1 MKTDNKQHPVLKL
14 GFIGGGLNSAIGV
27 THQIASQMDG
37 RFELVSGC
45 FSRDDIINNETAKK
59 WGVSSDRVYNNQ
71 YDFLESESE
80 RLDAVVILTPT
91 PTHSDTIVRCLEKRL
106 PIICEK
112 ALVSTV
118 DEVDRVHHA
127 INDMQGRLA
136 VTFNYTGYPMVREL
150 RERICNEEL
159 GKIKQVMVEMPQEGF
174 LRHSNNGKVSI
185 PQEWRQKDGSIPTVS
200 LDLGVHVHQLVSF
213 LTNEKPLDVFAIN
226 STFGEIANVI
236 DTVNCLA
243 NYSNGI
249 VCNYWYGKAALG
261 YRNGLRI
268 RIMGSKGSAEWLQM
282 EPEYLYMSD
291 LNGGSRLVDRTHPEN
306 SIANQLRYSRFKA
319 GHPAGFIEAFANYYA
334 DIADSLLGASDKY
347 VFGVDTAR
355 EGIHFLHHANNS
367 AKAGLVVKLLN

>member
-1 MKTDNKQHPVLKL
+1 MRIDNKNRPALKL

-45 FSRDDIINNETAKK
+45 FSRDNTINNETAKH
-59 WGVSSDRVYNNQ
+59 WRISSERVYKNQ
-71 YDFLESESE
+71 DDFLTAESE

-91 PTHSDTIVRCLEKRL
+91 PTHTDTIIKCLENRL

-112 ALVSTV
+112 ALVSSV
-118 DEVDRVHHA
+118 DEVERVHRA
-127 INDMQGRLA
+127 VNDMQGRLA

-150 RERICNEEL
+150 QERICSGEL
-159 GKIKQVMVEMPQEGF
+159 GEIKQVMVEMPQEGF

-185 PQEWRQKDGSIPTVS
+185 PQEWRQKDGPIPTVS

-213 LTNEKPLDVFAIN
+213 LINEKALDVFAIN
-226 STFGEIANVI
+226 STFGEIINVV
-236 DTVNCLA
+236 DTVNCLSH
-243 NYSNGI
+243 YSNGV

-291 LNGGSRLVDRTHPEN
+291 LNGGSKIIDRTHPEN
-306 SIANQLRYSRFKA
+306 NIANQLRYSRFKA
-319 GHPAGFIEAFANYYA
+319 GHPAGFIEAFANYYV
-334 DIADSLLGASDKY
+334 DIADSLLGESDKY

-355 EGIHFLHHANNS
+355 EGISFLHHANDS
-367 AKAGLVVKLLN
+367 AKSGLIVKIIN